1 MAVTNNT
8 MILRRELLTRIIKLL
23 HENTLE
29 ETIDRSPYQMRP
41 KGYEEVSR
49 CCIYKDRAML
59 KYRAMGVLGFGID
72 EEEDEMTTLAEYTRM
87 AFAREHVSENPL
99 SVMTDACSACVKVN
113 YVVTNM
119 CRGCVARPCEV
130 NCNKDAIH
138 FVVGDG
144 RIYTSAKQFRS
155 AEARKLCAEW
165 IITHKHMTKQEKQLD
180 ALRLTYARSEEAQ
193 RRQMAPT
200 ILQLEK
206 EVEALRAD
214 NRQAE
219 ARMRAAELQQ
229 K

>member
-29 ETIDRSPYQMRP
+29 ENIDRIPYQMRP

-72 EEEDEMTTLAEYTRM
+72 EEEDEMTSLAEYTRM
-87 AFAREHVSENPL
+87 AFQREHVSENPL

-119 CRGCVARPCEV
+119 CRGYVARPCEV
-130 NCNKDAIH
+130 N
-138 FVVGDG
+138 
-144 RIYTSAKQFRS
+144 
-155 AEARKLCAEW
+155 
-165 IITHKHMTKQEKQLD
+165 
-180 ALRLTYARSEEAQ
+180 
-193 RRQMAPT
+193 
-200 ILQLEK
+200 
-206 EVEALRAD
+206 
-214 NRQAE
+214 
-219 ARMRAAELQQ
+219 
-229 K
+229 